1 VRGATTDSES
11 LDRLALR
18 YALAVLV
25 ALAAALAGTAPAE
38 AQRGRKPAADQADR
52 TLVGLPIYS
61 SDGKR
66 LGRIL
71 ALGVDDD
78 NRPVLVAEIE
88 RQPGFGVDAVAI
100 PYDLFVRKSGRIE
113 LTITAAEVDRRMSGG
128 QGER

>member
-1 VRGATTDSES
+1 M
-11 LDRLALR
+11 R
-18 YALAVLV
+18 YAFAVLF
-25 ALAAALAGTAPAE
+25 ALAAVLAGPAPAE
-38 AQRGRKPAADQADR
+38 AQHDRKPAAGKADR

-88 RQPGFGVDAVAI
+88 RSLGIGSDAVAI
-100 PYDLFVRKSGRIE
+100 PYDLFVRKSHRVE
-113 LTITAAEVDRRMSGG
+113 LTITAAEVSRRISGG
-128 QGER
+128 KGER